1 MVYHFSLHFIVLLFY
16 CFASHFLVSFR
27 VKLMCEKMQLVK
39 NLGSRTPIILSFV
52 HGVMGRDALTDEFRE
67 V

>member
-1 MVYHFSLHFIVLLFY
+1 
-16 CFASHFLVSFR
+16 
-27 VKLMCEKMQLVK
+27 MQLVK
-39 NLGSRTPIILSFV
+39 HLGPRTPIILSVV